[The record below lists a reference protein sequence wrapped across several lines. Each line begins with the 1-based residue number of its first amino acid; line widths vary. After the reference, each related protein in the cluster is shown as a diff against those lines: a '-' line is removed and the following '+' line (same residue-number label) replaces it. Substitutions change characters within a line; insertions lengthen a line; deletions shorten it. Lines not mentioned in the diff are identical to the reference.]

1 MEEYITTYVGL
12 DVHKDTTAIAVAGP
26 GPGRARFVG
35 TVGSPISE
43 LLKALAK
50 LTAPQRRYL
59 LEILEDRYQRRS
71 TLVTSQLP
79 VEHWHKTIGEPTHAD
94 AILDRLVHN
103 AYRIALR
110 GESMRKLNA
119 KGGMRLNDKS

>member
-1 MEEYITTYVGL
+1 MRPPDMGL
-12 DVHKDTTAIAVAGP
+12 VSVETVAGVENAP
-26 GPGRARFVG
+26 QTPVFASNRRQYRD
-35 TVGSPISE
+35 
-43 LLKALAK
+43 
-50 LTAPQRRYL
+50 LTAPQRRHL